1 MEVLLTVIIVEHLTG
16 TGKQRLDVFP
26 YPRGSIADDTKPHVI
41 FRNHACFFDLL
52 KGFAKL
58 RLILHLMPT
67 EQMDNVLL
75 IHQIE
80 AKALGI
86 TPLAAPRCPSGPRVT
101 SPRWRSRALSGRVGT
116 YAPSMPSTKTGRR
129 KRPAAISS
137 MQRSMA
143 SRDGATS
150 KTVSPSAA

>member
-1 MEVLLTVIIVEHLTG
+1 MEVLLPVIIVEHLTG
-16 TGKQRLDVFP
+16 TGKKRLDVFP

-41 FRNHACFFDLL
+41 FRNHARLFDLL

-86 TPLAAPRCPSGPRVT
+86 APLAAPRGPSGPRVT
-101 SPRWRSRALSGRVGT
+101 APRSALPGAVRTSGHERPIDAQHQDRTCETAGPLLLNATLNGT
-116 YAPSMPSTKTGRR
+116 A
-129 KRPAAISS
+129 
-137 MQRSMA
+137 
-143 SRDGATS
+143 
-150 KTVSPSAA
+150 